1 MKYKNKIMTESF
13 AIPKIDEKVYDSI
26 AIKTIK
32 DSLHIP

>member
-26 AIKTIK
+26 TIKTIM
-32 DSLHIP
+32 D